1 MAAGLPVIGTSVGGI
16 VDFLKDGETG
26 FLVEPENI
34 ESLTN
39 KIDWVL
45 SNQDISKEVALNG
58 KNLIF
63 KNYSWDGI
71 SEKIGKIFKKIL

>member
-1 MAAGLPVIGTSVGGI
+1 M
-16 VDFLKDGETG
+16 
-26 FLVEPENI
+26 VEPENI

-58 KNLIF
+58 KNLILKIILGMVYP
-63 KNYSWDGI
+63 KNW
-71 SEKIGKIFKKIL
+71 KNF